1 MKKLL
6 ALILVA
12 ALCVALLAGCGTA
25 ETTTSELPARTPAAI
40 PLPRS

>member
-25 ETTTSELPARTPAAI
+25 ETTTSEPPC
-40 PLPRS
+40 